1 MFGWQSPHRQRI
13 FVACTICALG
23 LLLAYIATG
32 RYVGLE
38 WAAAALSAA
47 ATLTGA
53 ADMVQ
58 FWRGRR
64 RGKGSE

>member
-13 FVACTICALG
+13 CAACAICALG
-23 LLLAYIATG
+23 LLLAYITTG

-47 ATLTGA
+47 AAFTAA